1 MIPRVSIVLP
11 VYNGQKHLNEAI
23 ESVID
28 QSNPNFELIII
39 DDDSTDKSPEIAK
52 KYLEI
57 DSRIQFYSNPENKKL
72 PYTLNKGFSMARG
85 EFLTWTSHDNK
96 LKVNF
101 IERFLKEFDKGHYKF
116 IYSKEDFISN
126 KGEKLHNNKNYNFN
140 SLIFS
145 NAIGASFMYRRVV
158 FEEIGKYNENLFL
171 IEDYDYWMRVS
182 EKFEIGFIN
191 ESLYQYRYHG
201 ESLSTKIKSD
211 LLVNEEYT
219 TAVEELFKNFV
230 RHNTSLSLFLKS
242 LFLGELNNVYQI
254 LKSFE
259 LYSFDLREKI
269 MTNKALEWD
278 EVQLNFYLIVRQI
291 WKRNYEKVKFI
302 HKLYILFKW
311 PRVLF
316 SRKFSYRKSLKL
328 MCDIN

>member
-1 MIPRVSIVLP
+1 MIPKVSIVLP

-23 ESVID
+23 ESVIN

-39 DDDSTDKSPEIAK
+39 DDDSTDKSPEIAN
-52 KYLEI
+52 KYLEK
-57 DSRIQFYSNPENKKL
+57 DNRIQFYSNPENKKL

-101 IERFLKEFDKGHYKF
+101 IERFLKEFDNGHYKF

-126 KGEKLHNNKNYNFN
+126 EGEKFHNNKNYNFN

-211 LLVNEEYT
+211 LLVSEEYT

-230 RHNTSLSLFLKS
+230 RQNTSLSFFLKS
-242 LFLGELNNVYQI
+242 LFLGELNNAYQI

-259 LYSFDLREKI
+259 LFSFDLKEKI
-269 MTNKALEWD
+269 MNNKALEWD

-311 PRVLF
+311 PRVLL
-316 SRKFSYRKSLKL
+316 SRKFSYKKSLKL